1 MIELTML
8 PAGHGDCLLLEYGQA
23 DDDRHR
29 VLIDGGTSGTW
40 KCLNRRLS
48 RLPEAQRRF
57 ELLII
62 THIDADHIAGAL
74 KLLEDERLGIQFSD
88 IWFNGYRHLP
98 ETPLESLGA
107 VQGERLTDRLLD
119 DQHPW
124 NRHFGGRTVRLHA
137 QAGLPVVTLPGGLRL
152 TLLSPDQQRLAELK
166 PKWEKEIRKAGLD
179 PRNPIKE
186 SAEPTPAPGGLEALG
201 GGLPDIER
209 LADSP
214 FDEDDS
220 LANGASIAVL
230 AEYAG
235 QRLLLTGDA
244 HPSILIDSIKRLNCW
259 TNEPR
264 LRLDALKLP
273 HHGSK
278 ANLPVELLKL
288 IDCPR
293 YLVSTNGAYFKHPDQ
308 EAIARIIKYGGERP
322 ELLFNYKSR
331 YNEVWGNQRLQ
342 SAHGYRAIFAEDGG
356 DGVVLRL

>member
-1 MIELTML
+1 MIELTLL
-8 PAGHGDCLLLEYGQA
+8 PAGHGDCLLLEYGEA
-23 DDDRHR
+23 DERYR

-40 KCLNRRLS
+40 KRLKTRLA
-48 RLPEAQRRF
+48 RLPVEQRHF

-74 KLLEDERLGIQFSD
+74 KLLEDEHLGITFSD

-107 VQGERLTDRLLD
+107 VQGERLTNLLLD

-124 NRHFGGRTVRLHA
+124 NRHFDGRAVRLRAH
-137 QAGLPVVTLPGGLRL
+137 AGLPVVMLPGGLRL
-152 TLLSPDQQRLAELK
+152 TLLSPDQKKLAELK
-166 PKWEKEIRKAGLD
+166 PKWKKEIRKAGLD
-179 PRNPIKE
+179 PRQPRNE
-186 SAEPTPAPGGLEALG
+186 AEEQTPPRGLEALG
-201 GGLPDIER
+201 GGLPDIAR
-209 LADSP
+209 LADAP

-220 LANGASIAVL
+220 VANGASIAVL

-244 HPSILIDSIKRLNCW
+244 HPSLLIESIKRLNCW

-278 ANLPVELLKL
+278 ANLSTELLKL

-293 YLVSTNGAYFKHPDQ
+293 YLVSTNGAYFRHPDP
-308 EAIARIIKYGGERP
+308 EAIARIVKYGGERP
-322 ELLFNYKSR
+322 DVLFNYKTA
-331 YNEVWGNQRLQ
+331 YNKAWGNQRLQ
-342 SAHGYRAIFAEDGG
+342 REHGYRATYAENDASGIE
-356 DGVVLRL
+356 LKL